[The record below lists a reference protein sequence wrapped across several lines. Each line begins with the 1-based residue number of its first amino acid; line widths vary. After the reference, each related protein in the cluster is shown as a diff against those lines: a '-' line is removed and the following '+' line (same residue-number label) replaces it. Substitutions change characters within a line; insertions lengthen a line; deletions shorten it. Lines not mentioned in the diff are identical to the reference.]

1 MSIMHDIKKGIC
13 FSVCVL
19 AFFLFT
25 ISESAGAELACSIVD
40 WNGHE
45 ISSAMSSD
53 IVFLVAAVPV
63 KRPTTIRFK
72 TTVQYHSSDP
82 NRYTISQT
90 FNGRFSHDGGAGT
103 EYHRTVVWIP
113 DSSYI
118 RDVTIKA
125 IVPGIGKCT
134 KKLEIIH

>member
-1 MSIMHDIKKGIC
+1 MCGMKKIA
-13 FSVCVL
+13 FYSAYVL

-25 ISESAGAELACSIVD
+25 ISQSSGAEVACSVVD

-53 IVFLVAAVPV
+53 IVFLVAAIPV
-63 KRPTTIRFK
+63 KRPTNIRFK
-72 TTVQYHSSDP
+72 TTIQYHSSDP
-82 NRYTISQT
+82 NRYAISQT
-90 FNGRFSHDGGAGT
+90 FNGRFYHEGGVGT

-118 RDVTIKA
+118 HDVTIKA
-125 IVPGIGKCT
+125 IFPGIGKCT
-134 KKLEIIH
+134 KTLQITQ